1 MCVGVSV
8 LVAIAGI
15 SGWFVTWL
23 GPEVD
28 AL

>member
-1 MCVGVSV
+1 MCVGASV

-23 GPEVD
+23 SLEVD
-28 AL
+28 TL